1 MVFALHCIPWAMMF
15 CAQCTVHYARAA
27 WMFHGRAYAGGR
39 IVFVLR
45 LAVSG
50 TP

>member
-1 MVFALHCIPWAMMF
+1 MVFALHLHPPGDDVL
-15 CAQCTVHYARAA
+15 CTVHYARAA

-39 IVFVLR
+39 IVLVLW
-45 LAVSG
+45 LAVLG